1 MNLCRKFTVGK
12 FLMML
17 PFSLGNLRKAGK
29 LLLLNPII
37 FGPIKDK
44 VIPLDNMLVIQW
56 DVFLMGK
63 DITHDITQAKGMFVK
78 SLVDGS
84 TFVLAQHYWEYFDSW
99 NFGTVRKE
107 RLSKFNEFLHFVAS
121 KKHVWKTSLSEIVD
135 WIKNSGRFKT

>member
-17 PFSLGNLRKAGK
+17 PFSLGNLRRAGK
-29 LLLLNPII
+29 LLLLNPDP

-63 DITHDITQAKGMFVK
+63 DITHDITQAKGMFAK

-84 TFVLAQHYWEYFDSW
+84 TFVLAHHYWEYFDSW

-107 RLSKFNEFLHFVAS
+107 RLSKFNEFLHFVAL

-135 WIKNSGRFKT
+135 WIKNSGRLKT